1 MLFLS
6 AAVIIENDPFKQ
18 AAAYHKRVLTSLFS
32 FEFLL

>member
-1 MLFLS
+1 MT
-6 AAVIIENDPFKQ
+6 IENDLFKQ